1 MRSAVLSCLVLVAAS
16 GCPRGPSTEPRPPPP
31 PPEDAGVTA
40 CTTTDVAPRALRR
53 LTADEYDAAVRALL
67 GTTAP
72 AAQGFP
78 REEGAGFST
87 TAAAQTASPVLSQA
101 QLDAAEALAS
111 EADLPALLP
120 CAVDDA
126 CAPTFI
132 RTFGR
137 RAFRRALTDDE
148 AARLEAFFTTT
159 RQTEDVDTSYRMLLE
174 VFLQAPQ
181 FLYALESRTAGPLPA
196 EQLAT
201 RLALFL
207 WAAPPDDA
215 LLDAAAAGALDSA
228 EGVAAEA
235 RHMLDDPRARD
246 GVRRFHVEWLGV
258 SALPG
263 VSKAPSFASFEML
276 KPSMVEEVARFGA
289 WATLDDGNVSSLF
302 TARTTFVDPPLGELY
317 GFSGLEGDGFRQV
330 SLANRQRGGLLT
342 LPGVM
347 ASWAKAE
354 QSSPVLRGR
363 FVRERLMCQTL
374 VPPPGNVMV
383 TLPPPTFGTARD
395 RLTQHSSDPFCA
407 GCHKLMDPVGF
418 GLEKYDAIGAF
429 RNDENGRVID
439 THGEIVGSTDL
450 DGTFDGAL
458 ELGGKLSQ
466 SPAVH
471 ACVARQ
477 WFRYALGRHEAGA
490 DACSLESIDAA
501 FASGNLR
508 ELLVAIAASDAFRL
522 AAPEGDPP

>member
-1 MRSAVLSCLVLVAAS
+1 MRSAVLSCLLIVATT
-16 GCPRGPSTEPRPPPP
+16 GCPRATTTEPLPP

-40 CTTTDVAPRALRR
+40 CTTASIAPRALRR

-67 GTTAP
+67 GTTATP
-72 AAQGFP
+72 GRGFP

-87 TAAAQTASPVLSQA
+87 TAAAQTPSPVLSQA
-101 QLDAAEALAS
+101 QLDAAEALAA
-111 EADLPALLP
+111 EADLATLLP

-126 CAPTFI
+126 CAPSFL
-132 RTFGR
+132 RAFGR
-137 RAFRRALTDDE
+137 RAFRRALTDEE
-148 AARLEAFFTTT
+148 ATRLETFFTTV
-159 RQTEDVDTSYRMLLE
+159 RQTEDVDTAYRMLLE

-181 FLYALESRTAGPLPA
+181 FLYALESRTPGPLPA

-207 WAAPPDDA
+207 WAAPPDEA
-215 LLDAAAAGALDSA
+215 LLDAAASGALDTA
-228 EGVAAEA
+228 DGVAAQA
-235 RHMLDDPRARD
+235 RRMLDDPRARD
-246 GVRRFHVEWLGV
+246 GVRRFHLEWLGV
-258 SALPG
+258 STLPG
-263 VSKAPSFASFEML
+263 VSKASTFTTFELL

-317 GFSGLEGDGFRQV
+317 GFTGLAGDGFRQV

-363 FVRERLMCQTL
+363 FVRERLMCETL

-395 RLTQHSSDPFCA
+395 RLTQHSSDPYCA

-439 THGEIVGSTDL
+439 AHGEIVGSKDL

-458 ELGGKLSQ
+458 ELGAKLST

-477 WFRYALGRHEAGA
+477 WFRYALSRHEADA
-490 DACSLESIDAA
+490 DACSLEHIDTA

-522 AAPEGDPP
+522 AAPEGATP